1 MADYVL
7 KTKAPNLPIPT
18 IQYSQTQL
26 ETFNNALRLYFNTLD
41 AFTSNINNTIGA
53 AGLKLPAVA
62 ASDSTTQYATV
73 VSGSANN
80 IPTIVAWNTLDFAN
94 GFTLNAN
101 NTATATYSGTYKI
114 TYSLQFANSDNTSDI
129 DVVVWLRVNGNTSTQ
144 DVPGSAT
151 IFTIPKGKS
160 TTVSSYICGYSEAV
174 FTLNAGDYVGLWW
187 GSATAAISGG
197 AKGTYIHA
205 EAAATT
211 PMAYPSVP
219 SAIGS
224 ITFVSAA

>member
-1 MADYVL
+1 MASYSV
-7 KTKAPNLPIPT
+7 KTKEPNLPIPT

-114 TYSLQFANSDNTSDI
+114 TYSLQL
-129 DVVVWLRVNGNTSTQ
+129 VNTSTSSEHTAYIWLKV
-144 DVPGSAT
+144 DGGLVERSTTA
-151 IFTIPKGKS
+151 FTIPKAAS
-160 TTVSSYICGYSEAV
+160 VDSYICAYSEVV
-174 FTLNAGDYVGLWW
+174 FTITASSVVELVW
-187 GSATAAISGG
+187 ATDKAATSGG
-197 AKGTYIHA
+197 VKGVYIFA
-205 EAAATT
+205 DPAQTSPYTRPAI
-211 PMAYPSVP
+211 PS
-219 SAIGS
+219 SLGS
-224 ITFVSAA
+224 ITFVSSTGA